1 MTLEV
6 TMALKFLGKDPNS
19 LNNGSP
25 TVYLDEERDTYV
37 LQGWKVDDERTKELD
52 VPAHETVI
60 EFPRRMMQFFPEVT
74 GGNG

>member
-37 LQGWKVDDERTKELD
+37 LQGWKVDDERAKELD
-52 VPAHETVI
+52 VPAM
-60 EFPRRMMQFFPEVT
+60 RR
-74 GGNG
+74 